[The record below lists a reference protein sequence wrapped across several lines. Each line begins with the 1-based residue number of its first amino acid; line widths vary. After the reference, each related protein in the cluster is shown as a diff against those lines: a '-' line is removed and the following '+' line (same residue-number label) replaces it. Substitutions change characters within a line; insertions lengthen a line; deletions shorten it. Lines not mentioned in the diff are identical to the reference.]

1 MTEPRTIAGQAALS
15 AMRPWMKRA
24 LGPTIVAIENE
35 AAAPYLAALREAD
48 GLLAELIAA
57 DGSAADATQDLV
69 KRAEAAHKLAA
80 PLLAENQAGEVR
92 RGARP

>member
-24 LGPTIVAIENE
+24 LGPTIVAIEDE

-48 GLLAELIAA
+48 AVLADVAA
-57 DGSAADATQDLV
+57 GTAAAGATQDLV
-69 KRAEAAHKLAA
+69 KRAEAAHELAT
-80 PLLAENQAGEVR
+80 PLLGEGR
-92 RGARP
+92 AD

>member
-24 LGPTIVAIENE
+24 LGPTIVAIEDE

-48 GLLAELIAA
+48 AVLADVAA
-57 DGSAADATQDLV
+57 GTAAAGATEDLG
-69 KRAEAAHKLAA
+69 KRAAEARQLAA
-80 PLLAENQAGEVR
+80 PLLGE
-92 RGARP
+92 GHTD